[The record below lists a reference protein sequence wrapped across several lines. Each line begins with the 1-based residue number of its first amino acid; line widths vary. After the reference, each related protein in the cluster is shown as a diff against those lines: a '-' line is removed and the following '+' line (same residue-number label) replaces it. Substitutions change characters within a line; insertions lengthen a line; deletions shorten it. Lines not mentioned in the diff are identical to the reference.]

1 MKSAMRRRV
10 GFWTLILPP
19 VVELELSSS
28 SLLLLLLFR
37 AAPDDIWPRTYYTR
51 EMSQNGKFSFLS
63 NFIFPESEGKEKKN
77 EREKARETVSCVELC
92 RNSKCPEIEAS
103 KERM

>member
-10 GFWTLILPP
+10 GFWTLRLPP
-19 VVELELSSS
+19 VVIVVVVVELELSS
-28 SLLLLLLFR
+28 LLLLFG

-63 NFIFPESEGKEKKN
+63 NFIFPESEGKERNKKKMR
-77 EREKARETVSCVELC
+77 ERESEGNRQLC
-92 RNSKCPEIEAS
+92 
-103 KERM
+103 